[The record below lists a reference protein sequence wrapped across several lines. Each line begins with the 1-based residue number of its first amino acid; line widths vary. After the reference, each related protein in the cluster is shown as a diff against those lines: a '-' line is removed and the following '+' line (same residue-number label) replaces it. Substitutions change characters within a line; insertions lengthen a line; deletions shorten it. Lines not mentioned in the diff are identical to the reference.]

1 MSSRADPLGNFPTHN
16 TAQHRTTPHTT
27 PHNTRVDEGF
37 RWTPTSA
44 PQVQYVSSAAVS
56 WTRSMSRTLFHCSKN
71 WTRANA
77 PRRQSASGA
86 AVIWTGNMCHEL
98 NLRMKAKAGRCS
110 RVGAGILRSGLA
122 VQVWLFHNMAC
133 GVMVFFP
140 APPRVPFPP
149 LPSLITPPIPIASP
163 SHVSPREH
171 ARTLNARTHRHARAH
186 ARTFF
191 RRGPGRTVASTV
203 LGPGPRSIL
212 VREAVPV
219 KQHALS

>member
-1 MSSRADPLGNFPTHN
+1 MSSRADPLGNFPTDN
-16 TAQHRTTPHTT
+16 TAQHRATPHTT

-56 WTRSMSRTLFHCSKN
+56 WTRSMSRTLFQCSKN
-71 WTRANA
+71 LNSSKRAA
-77 PRRQSASGA
+77 TPISKWSRSDLDREHVSG
-86 AVIWTGNMCHEL
+86 TQ
-98 NLRMKAKAGRCS
+98 
-110 RVGAGILRSGLA
+110 LA
-122 VQVWLFHNMAC
+122 VESQSRLFHNMA
-133 GVMVFFP
+133 

-212 VREAVPV
+212 VREAVLV
-219 KQHALS
+219 QQHALS